1 MLTPEAYIREEE
13 KDNKQEIHNK
23 LYKYKE
29 IMKSTLKEQK
39 CSYREF

>member
-23 LYKYKE
+23 VSKYKE
-29 IMKSTLKEQK
+29 IMKTILKE
-39 CSYREF
+39 